1 MSEVLFPGANQA
13 SSIHTTKPVSSGSA
27 QGGASDERTEH
38 KGTFATINGLNGQES
53 SAIENPQHDDET
65 ERAKIEET
73 ANEIFNTLHTGLAF
87 KFFEKSNEWYAVIE
101 NKITQ
106 EVIKEIPPK
115 EIMEMRA
122 KLKDMVGFFL
132 DQKI

>member
-1 MSEVLFPGANQA
+1 VSEVLFPGANQA
-13 SSIHTTKPVSSGSA
+13 PSIHTAKPGSSNMA
-27 QGGASDERTEH
+27 QGDVLDERTEYRNSH
-38 KGTFATINGLNGQES
+38 VIVNRLNGQGS
-53 SAIENPQHDDET
+53 GIPENQKYYDEK

-73 ANEIFNTLHTGLAF
+73 ANEIFNALHTGLAF